1 MSLASKIALGA
12 ALTFTVSVVTYVHV
26 KQSADRES
34 MKSGVVLDIQ
44 RQEMR
49 KRQNVKQAQD
59 QIELTRALRDQQQI
73 LASPATDGEKKS
85 SMT

>member
-1 MSLASKIALGA
+1 
-12 ALTFTVSVVTYVHV
+12 
-26 KQSADRES
+26 

-59 QIELTRALRDQQQI
+59 QIELTKALKEQQQQL
-73 LASPATDGEKKS
+73 LASSRATAS
-85 SMT
+85 AT